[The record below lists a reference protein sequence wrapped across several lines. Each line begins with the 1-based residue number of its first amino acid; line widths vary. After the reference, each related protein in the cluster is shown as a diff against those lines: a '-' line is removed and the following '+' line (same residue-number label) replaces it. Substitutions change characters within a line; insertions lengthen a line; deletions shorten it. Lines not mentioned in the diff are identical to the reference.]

1 MSALHLKQKIYQ
13 QSSSD
18 SVKLLSRYYSL
29 KCQSF
34 SVSTTQKAYKCFEC
48 CILVND
54 QKHCA
59 GFGRNEEEA
68 ILNAGRI
75 ALESIIDSGDQ
86 QGLSRAMEPEDPELE
101 KFITRLAIE
110 DFEVLRKEKLSVETL
125 SKMSLE
131 TLRNFF
137 NVQEARK
144 VFDHFHPSGSSESA
158 EIKQVKAMN
167 EVLCK

>member
-1 MSALHLKQKIYQ
+1 MSAALHLKQKIYQ
-13 QSSSD
+13 QSSAD
-18 SVKLLSRYYSL
+18 SVKLLSKYYCL
-29 KCQSF
+29 KHQGF

-86 QGLSRAMEPEDPELE
+86 PGLQRAMEPDDSELD
-101 KFITRLAIE
+101 KLITRLSLDDA
-110 DFEVLRKEKLSVETL
+110 DVLKRERVSVSTL
-125 SKMSLE
+125 SKMSVE
-131 TLRNFF
+131 TIRNFLPAA
-137 NVQEARK
+137 EARK
-144 VFDHFHPSGSSESA
+144 VFEHFHPSEFN
-158 EIKQVKAMN
+158 ELKALN
-167 EVLCK
+167 EVFCK